1 MCVAMV
7 DLNDSESVR
16 CLFRWSLHLQRL
28 TYHKLL
34 CSHGEGLHVQT
45 SWHQVHASK
54 EKPET
59 NIQMFLKQTNLEK
72 PMHRT
77 YPGVH
82 AIGLDFQ
89 RHLLT
94 TSPSY
99 NRTNSELYHL
109 PLSTL
114 YGWLCAYGC
123 SWNCWKTIF
132 ICSLFTIHS
141 LLMLVP
147 YCLHSA
153 QTYFSL
159 LLFCADLIS

>member
-1 MCVAMV
+1 
-7 DLNDSESVR
+7 
-16 CLFRWSLHLQRL
+16 
-28 TYHKLL
+28 
-34 CSHGEGLHVQT
+34 
-45 SWHQVHASK
+45 
-54 EKPET
+54 
-59 NIQMFLKQTNLEK
+59 
-72 PMHRT
+72 MHRT

-94 TSPSY
+94 THPSY
-99 NRTNSELYHL
+99 NRTNSDLYHL

-123 SWNCWKTIF
+123 SWNCWKAIF

-147 YCLHSA
+147 YWLHSA

>member
-1 MCVAMV
+1 MESAFTKANISQVA
-7 DLNDSESVR
+7 
-16 CLFRWSLHLQRL
+16 LFPWGGISC
-28 TYHKLL
+28 TNLL
-34 CSHGEGLHVQT
+34 IPSSCFQ
-45 SWHQVHASK
+45 

-59 NIQMFLKQTNLEK
+59 SIQMFLKQTNLEK
-72 PMHRT
+72 PIHRT

-99 NRTNSELYHL
+99 NRTNSELYRL

-123 SWNCWKTIF
+123 SWNCWKAIF

-141 LLMLVP
+141 LPMLVP

-159 LLFCADLIS
+159 LFCADLIS

>member
-1 MCVAMV
+1 MYKVEKQAWTLEMCVAMV

-59 NIQMFLKQTNLEK
+59 SIQMFLKQTNLEK
-72 PMHRT
+72 PMHKT

-109 PLSTL
+109 PLQHCMVGYVRMDVLGTVGNPYSSAACLPFTV
-114 YGWLCAYGC
+114 C
-123 SWNCWKTIF
+123 SC
-132 ICSLFTIHS
+132 
-141 LLMLVP
+141 
-147 YCLHSA
+147 
-153 QTYFSL
+153 
-159 LLFCADLIS
+159 